1 MPISIPFPVKRQASA
16 RGLLLTSIRSNPSMP
31 KEEGLWHLV
40 LGPRSYLPFL
50 RARSPPS

>member
-16 RGLLLTSIRSNPSMP
+16 RGLLLTSICSNPSMP
-31 KEEGLWHLV
+31 REEGLWPIV
-40 LGPRSYLPFL
+40 LGSRSYLHFL